1 MKRFITFLQE
11 SPSSPC
17 GCRHYFAKSPTA
29 GIGSFAS
36 EDVHENEMLFPF
48 LKRSQDATDDA
59 TFDRTDFCRLTN
71 HSYTPNTMMIPFG
84 KDMYA
89 VTIKRV
95 GEGEEFTINYED
107 ILKTVMSTDRY
118 FEIKPKV
125 LRITPGFEDMHIE
138 DDTHK
143 TIMDEIEYFRSM
155 R

>member
-1 MKRFITFLQE
+1 MKSFITFLHE
-11 SPSSPC
+11 SSSPC

-59 TFDRTDFCRLTN
+59 TFDRTDFC
-71 HSYTPNTMMIPFG
+71 S
-84 KDMYA
+84 K
-89 VTIKRV
+89 
-95 GEGEEFTINYED
+95 GEEFTINYED
-107 ILKTVMSTDRY
+107 ILEMVMSTGRD

-125 LRITPGFEDMHIE
+125 LRITPGFEDMYIE
-138 DDTHK
+138 DDSHK
-143 TIMDEIEYFRSM
+143 NILDEIEYFRSM